1 MRILK
6 GSIGLVGYSFIFL
19 KAVITWF
26 GHWTIKMIWWGF
38 DRKNWKTI
46 RQYFAIAQTLSK
58 FAKKEKAA
66 KNLGWLAKR
75 FDELTKHYSDTDTK
89 RAASEIS
96 SAKGIL
102 DEVSLGY
109 ELGGSVAVNIGGIET
124 KYDPNNGSFSWGLK
138 L

>member
-6 GSIGLVGYSFIFL
+6 GSIGLVSYSFIFL
-19 KAVITWF
+19 KAAIRWL
-26 GHWTIKMIWWGF
+26 GHVTIKMIWWGF

-46 RQYFAIAQTLSK
+46 RQYFAIAQEISK

-75 FDELTKHYSDTDTK
+75 FDDLTKHYSDADTK
-89 RAASEIS
+89 RAATEIS
-96 SAKGIL
+96 NAKGIL
-102 DEVSLGY
+102 EEVKIGY
-109 ELGGSVAVNIGGIET
+109 ELGGQVTGSIGPIEAIYNP
-124 KYDPNNGSFSWGLK
+124 KDGGFKLGLK